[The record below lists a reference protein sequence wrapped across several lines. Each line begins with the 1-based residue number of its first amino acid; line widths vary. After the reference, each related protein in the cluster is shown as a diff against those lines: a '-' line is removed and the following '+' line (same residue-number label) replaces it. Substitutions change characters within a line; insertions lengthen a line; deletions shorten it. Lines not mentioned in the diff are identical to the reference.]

1 MEKNPFIGACP
12 PPLNLEKSQIV
23 AYIYGEDDFELLSLL
38 IHRDGTQPI
47 RAFQINPG
55 GLICGPE

>member
-47 RAFQINPG
+47 TNV
-55 GLICGPE
+55 GLSN